1 MEEAMRQDT
10 SQEANHGGGDAV
22 DGIITE
28 WTRERPD
35 LDVRAKHMTGRIIR
49 LASIFQNA
57 YVDSFEP
64 LGLNEGDYGVLAP
77 LRRAGDPY
85 TLSPTALADHRMMT
99 TGGMTKALDRLE
111 RKGFIERLP
120 NPADR
125 RGSLVRLTESGRT
138 VVDEAMSR
146 HTRVERDLMSS
157 LDDSDQTQLTSLLRK
172 LLVAVERH

>member
-10 SQEANHGGGDAV
+10 SQEAKASVGDVV
-22 DGIITE
+22 DGIVAE
-28 WTRERPD
+28 WERERPE
-35 LDVRAKHMTGRIIR
+35 LDVRAKHMTGRILR
-49 LASIFQNA
+49 LASIFQHA
-57 YVDSFEP
+57 YADSFEP

-77 LRRAGDPY
+77 LRRAGNPY

-125 RGSLVRLTESGRT
+125 RGSLVRLTESGRV

-146 HTRVERDLMSS
+146 HTRVERELMSS
-157 LDDSDQTQLTSLLRK
+157 LDESEQTQLTSLLRK
-172 LLVAVERH
+172 VLAAVDRH